1 MNNTTDNVFSI
12 KDLEN
17 ISGVKAHTIR
27 IWEKRYNL
35 LQPKR
40 SKTNIR
46 HYDLNNLQKLLNISF
61 LNNNGFKISKI
72 AALDES
78 QLAPKTRELA
88 FMGKSDSQAV
98 VAFKLAMLNFDQSLF
113 YNTYNSLLEE
123 KTFQEIFYDVF
134 LPLLYDLGM
143 LWQTNTIS
151 SSHEHFLTV
160 HIKQK
165 ILIHIERLQSIDP
178 RPSNKT
184 FVLFLPENETHD
196 LGLLFIN
203 YEILSLGYNTIFLG
217 ENIPLDNLK
226 YINKL
231 YDDITYISY
240 FTVKPCDN
248 DVKDYLKIFSNKYLK
263 NTNKKAKLIGHR
275 TRNIDPKKIPDP
287 IKIYSK
293 IEDLV
298 KDL

>member
-1 MNNTTDNVFSI
+1 M
-12 KDLEN
+12 LEPYQCHA
-17 ISGVKAHTIR
+17 IVQEAPSLGVKAHTIR

-40 SKTNIR
+40 TETNIR
-46 HYDLNNLQKLLNISF
+46 HYDLHNLQKLLNISF

-78 QLAPKTRELA
+78 ELAPKTRELA
-88 FMGKSDSQAV
+88 FLGKSDSQAI
-98 VAFKLAMLNFDQSLF
+98 VAFKLAMLNFDQTLF
-113 YNTYNSLLEE
+113 YNTYNVLLEE
-123 KTFQEIFYDVF
+123 KTFRQIFYDVF

-143 LWQTNTIS
+143 LWQTNSIT

-178 RPSNKT
+178 RPSDKT

-203 YEILSLGYNTIFLG
+203 YEILNLGYHTIFLG

-226 YINKL
+226 HINKL

-240 FTVKPCDN
+240 FTVKPSEN
-248 DVKDYLKIFSNKYLK
+248 SMQKYLK
-263 NTNKKAKLIGHR
+263 KFSKNYLKNSNKKAKLIGYK
-275 TRNIDPKKIPDP
+275 TRNINPNKIPNQ
-287 IKIYSK
+287 IKLYSK

>member
-1 MNNTTDNVFSI
+1 MNSTEHVFSI

-17 ISGVKAHTIR
+17 LSGVKAHTIR

-35 LQPKR
+35 LKPKR

-61 LNNNGFKISKI
+61 LNSNGFKISKI
-72 AALDES
+72 AALDETE
-78 QLAPKTRELA
+78 LAPKTRELA
-88 FMGKSDSQAV
+88 FMGKNDSQAI
-98 VAFKLAMLNFDQSLF
+98 VAFKLAMLNFDQILF

-123 KTFQEIFYDVF
+123 KSFRTIFYEVF
-134 LPLLYDLGM
+134 IPLLFDLGM
-143 LWQTNTIS
+143 LLQTNTIS
-151 SSHEHFLTV
+151 PSHEHFLTV

-165 ILIHIERLQSIDP
+165 ILVHIERLQSTDP
-178 RPSNKT
+178 RPSTKT
-184 FVLFLPENETHD
+184 VVLFLPENETHD

-203 YEILSLGYNTIFLG
+203 YEILSLGYHTIFLG
-217 ENIPLDNLK
+217 ENIPLNNLK

-231 YDDITYISY
+231 YDDIIYISY
-240 FTVKPCDN
+240 FTIKTSDN
-248 DVKDYLKIFSNKYLK
+248 EIHNYLKIFSEEYLSVNK
-263 NTNKKAKLIGHR
+263 NSAKLIGHR
-275 TRNIDPKKIPDP
+275 IRNLNPENVPKNIMLYD
-287 IKIYSK
+287 K

>member
-1 MNNTTDNVFSI
+1 MNSTEYVFSI

-17 ISGVKAHTIR
+17 LSGVKAHTIR

-35 LQPKR
+35 LKPKR

-61 LNNNGFKISKI
+61 LNSNGFKISKI
-72 AALDES
+72 AALDETE
-78 QLAPKTRELA
+78 LAPKTRELA
-88 FMGKSDSQAV
+88 FMGKNDSQAI
-98 VAFKLAMLNFDQSLF
+98 VAFKLAMLNFDQILF

-123 KTFQEIFYDVF
+123 KSFRTIFYEVF
-134 LPLLYDLGM
+134 IPLLFDLGM

-151 SSHEHFLTV
+151 PSHEHFLTV

-165 ILIHIERLQSIDP
+165 ILVHIERLQSTDP
-178 RPSNKT
+178 RPSTKT
-184 FVLFLPENETHD
+184 VVLFLPENETHD

-203 YEILSLGYNTIFLG
+203 YEILSLGYHTIFLG
-217 ENIPLDNLK
+217 ENIPLNNLK

-231 YDDITYISY
+231 YDDIIYISY
-240 FTVKPCDN
+240 FTIKPSDN
-248 DVKDYLKIFSNKYLK
+248 DIYDYLKIFSEEYLSVNK
-263 NTNKKAKLIGHR
+263 NSAKLIGHR
-275 TRNIDPKKIPDP
+275 IRNLNPENVPKNIILYD
-287 IKIYSK
+287 K

>member
-1 MNNTTDNVFSI
+1 MNSTEHVFSI

-17 ISGVKAHTIR
+17 LSGVKAHTIR

-35 LQPKR
+35 LKPKR

-61 LNNNGFKISKI
+61 LNSNGFKISKI
-72 AALDES
+72 AALDETE
-78 QLAPKTRELA
+78 LAPKTRELA
-88 FMGKSDSQAV
+88 FMGKNDSQAI
-98 VAFKLAMLNFDQSLF
+98 VAFKLAMLNFDQILF

-123 KTFQEIFYDVF
+123 KSFRTIFYEVF
-134 LPLLYDLGM
+134 IPLLFDLGM

-151 SSHEHFLTV
+151 PSHEHFLTV

-165 ILIHIERLQSIDP
+165 ILVHIERLQSTDP
-178 RPSNKT
+178 RPSTKT
-184 FVLFLPENETHD
+184 VVLFLPENETHD

-203 YEILSLGYNTIFLG
+203 YEILSLGYHTIFLG
-217 ENIPLDNLK
+217 ENIPWNNLK

-231 YDDITYISY
+231 YDYIIYISY
-240 FTVKPCDN
+240 FTIKPSDN
-248 DVKDYLKIFSNKYLK
+248 EIHNYLKIFSEEYLSVNK
-263 NTNKKAKLIGHR
+263 NSAKLIGHR
-275 TRNIDPKKIPDP
+275 IRNLNPENVPKNIMLYD
-287 IKIYSK
+287 K

>member
-1 MNNTTDNVFSI
+1 MNSTEHVFSI

-17 ISGVKAHTIR
+17 LSGVKARTIR

-35 LQPKR
+35 LKPKR

-61 LNNNGFKISKI
+61 LNSNGFKISKI
-72 AALDES
+72 AALDETE
-78 QLAPKTRELA
+78 LAPKTRELA
-88 FMGKSDSQAV
+88 FMGKNDSQAI
-98 VAFKLAMLNFDQSLF
+98 VAFKLAMLNFDQILF

-123 KTFQEIFYDVF
+123 KSFRTIFYEVF
-134 LPLLYDLGM
+134 IPLLFDLGM

-151 SSHEHFLTV
+151 PSHEHFLTV

-165 ILIHIERLQSIDP
+165 IFIHIERLQSTDP
-178 RPSNKT
+178 SPSTKT
-184 FVLFLPENETHD
+184 VVLFLPENETHD

-203 YEILSLGYNTIFLG
+203 YEVLSLGYHTIFLG
-217 ENIPLDNLK
+217 ENIPLNNLK

-231 YDDITYISY
+231 YDDIIYISY
-240 FTVKPCDN
+240 FTVKPSDN
-248 DVKDYLKIFSNKYLK
+248 EIYDYLKIFSEEYLSVNK
-263 NTNKKAKLIGHR
+263 NSAKLIGHR
-275 TRNIDPKKIPDP
+275 IRNLDPENVPKNIMLY
-287 IKIYSK
+287 IKT
-293 IEDLV
+293 EDLV

>member
-1 MNNTTDNVFSI
+1 MNSTEHVFSI

-17 ISGVKAHTIR
+17 LSGVKAHTIR

-35 LQPKR
+35 LKPKR

-61 LNNNGFKISKI
+61 LNSNGFKISKI
-72 AALDES
+72 AALDETE
-78 QLAPKTRELA
+78 LAPKTRELA
-88 FMGKSDSQAV
+88 FMGKNDSQAI
-98 VAFKLAMLNFDQSLF
+98 VAFKLAMHNFDQILF

-123 KTFQEIFYDVF
+123 KSFRTIFYEVF
-134 LPLLYDLGM
+134 IPLLFDLGM

-151 SSHEHFLTV
+151 PSHEHFLTV

-165 ILIHIERLQSIDP
+165 ILVHIERLQSTDP
-178 RPSNKT
+178 RPSTKT
-184 FVLFLPENETHD
+184 VVLFLPENETHD

-203 YEILSLGYNTIFLG
+203 YEILSLGYHTIFLG
-217 ENIPLDNLK
+217 ENIPLNNLK

-231 YDDITYISY
+231 YDDIIYISY
-240 FTVKPCDN
+240 FTIKPSDN
-248 DVKDYLKIFSNKYLK
+248 DIYDYLKIFSEEYLSVNK
-263 NTNKKAKLIGHR
+263 NSAKLIGHR
-275 TRNIDPKKIPDP
+275 IRNLNPENVPKNIMLYD
-287 IKIYSK
+287 K

>member
-1 MNNTTDNVFSI
+1 MNSTEHVFSI

-17 ISGVKAHTIR
+17 LSGVKAHTIR

-35 LQPKR
+35 LKPKR

-61 LNNNGFKISKI
+61 LNSNGFKISKI
-72 AALDES
+72 AALDETE
-78 QLAPKTRELA
+78 LAPKTRELA
-88 FMGKSDSQAV
+88 FMGKNDSQAI
-98 VAFKLAMLNFDQSLF
+98 VAFKLAMLNFDQILF

-123 KTFQEIFYDVF
+123 KSFRTIFYEVF
-134 LPLLYDLGM
+134 IPLLFDLGM

-151 SSHEHFLTV
+151 PSHEHFLTV

-165 ILIHIERLQSIDP
+165 ILVHIERLQSIDP
-178 RPSNKT
+178 RPSTKT
-184 FVLFLPENETHD
+184 VVLFLPENETHD

-203 YEILSLGYNTIFLG
+203 YEILSLGYHTIFLG
-217 ENIPLDNLK
+217 ENIPLNNLK

-231 YDDITYISY
+231 YDDIIYISY
-240 FTVKPCDN
+240 FTIKPSDN
-248 DVKDYLKIFSNKYLK
+248 DIYDYLKIFSEEYLSVNK
-263 NTNKKAKLIGHR
+263 NSAKLIGHR
-275 TRNIDPKKIPDP
+275 IRNLNPENVPKNIMLYD
-287 IKIYSK
+287 K

>member
-1 MNNTTDNVFSI
+1 MNSTEHVFSI

-17 ISGVKAHTIR
+17 LSGVKAHTIR

-35 LQPKR
+35 LKPKR

-61 LNNNGFKISKI
+61 LNSNGFKISKI
-72 AALDES
+72 AALDETE
-78 QLAPKTRELA
+78 LAPKTRELA
-88 FMGKSDSQAV
+88 FMGKNDSQAI
-98 VAFKLAMLNFDQSLF
+98 VAFKLAMLNFDQILF

-123 KTFQEIFYDVF
+123 KSFRTIFYEVF
-134 LPLLYDLGM
+134 IPLLFDLGM

-151 SSHEHFLTV
+151 PSHEHFLTV

-165 ILIHIERLQSIDP
+165 ILVHIKRLQSTDP
-178 RPSNKT
+178 RPSTKT
-184 FVLFLPENETHD
+184 VILFLPENETHD

-203 YEILSLGYNTIFLG
+203 YEILSLGYHTIFLG
-217 ENIPLDNLK
+217 ENIPLNNLK

-231 YDDITYISY
+231 YDDIIYISY
-240 FTVKPCDN
+240 FTIKPSDN
-248 DVKDYLKIFSNKYLK
+248 DIHDYLKIFSEEYLSVNK
-263 NTNKKAKLIGHR
+263 NSAKLIGHR
-275 TRNIDPKKIPDP
+275 IRNLNPTNVPKNIMLYD
-287 IKIYSK
+287 K

>member
-1 MNNTTDNVFSI
+1 MNSTEHVFSI

-17 ISGVKAHTIR
+17 LSGVKAHTIR

-35 LQPKR
+35 LKPKR

-61 LNNNGFKISKI
+61 LNSNGFKISKI
-72 AALDES
+72 AALDETE
-78 QLAPKTRELA
+78 LAPKTRELA
-88 FMGKSDSQAV
+88 FMGKNDSQAI
-98 VAFKLAMLNFDQSLF
+98 VAFKLAMLNFDQILF

-123 KTFQEIFYDVF
+123 KSFRTIFYEVF
-134 LPLLYDLGM
+134 IPLLFDLGM

-151 SSHEHFLTV
+151 PSHEHFLTV

-165 ILIHIERLQSIDP
+165 ILVHIERLQSTDP
-178 RPSNKT
+178 RPSTKT
-184 FVLFLPENETHD
+184 VVLFLPENETHD

-203 YEILSLGYNTIFLG
+203 YEILSLGYHTIFLG
-217 ENIPLDNLK
+217 ENIPLNNLK

-231 YDDITYISY
+231 YDDIIYISY
-240 FTVKPCDN
+240 FTIKPSDN
-248 DVKDYLKIFSNKYLK
+248 DIHDYLKIFSEEYLSVNK
-263 NTNKKAKLIGHR
+263 NSAKLIGHR
-275 TRNIDPKKIPDP
+275 IRNLNPANVPKNIMLYD
-287 IKIYSK
+287 K

>member
-1 MNNTTDNVFSI
+1 MNSTEHVFSI

-17 ISGVKAHTIR
+17 LSGVKAHTIR

-35 LQPKR
+35 LKPKR

-61 LNNNGFKISKI
+61 LNSNGFKISKI
-72 AALDES
+72 AALDETE
-78 QLAPKTRELA
+78 LAPKTRELA
-88 FMGKSDSQAV
+88 FMGKNDSQAI
-98 VAFKLAMLNFDQSLF
+98 VAFKLAMLNFDQILF

-123 KTFQEIFYDVF
+123 KSFRTIFYEVF
-134 LPLLYDLGM
+134 IPLLFDLGM

-151 SSHEHFLTV
+151 PSHEHFLTI

-165 ILIHIERLQSIDP
+165 ILVHIERLQSTDP
-178 RPSNKT
+178 RPSTKT
-184 FVLFLPENETHD
+184 VVLFLPENETHD

-203 YEILSLGYNTIFLG
+203 YEILSLGYHTIFLG
-217 ENIPLDNLK
+217 ENIPLNNLK

-231 YDDITYISY
+231 YDDIIYISY
-240 FTVKPCDN
+240 FTIKPSDN
-248 DVKDYLKIFSNKYLK
+248 DIYDYLKIFSEEYLSVNK
-263 NTNKKAKLIGHR
+263 NSAKLIGHR
-275 TRNIDPKKIPDP
+275 IRNLNPENIQKNIMLYD
-287 IKIYSK
+287 K

>member
-1 MNNTTDNVFSI
+1 MNTTENVFSI

-27 IWEKRYNL
+27 IWKKRYNL

-40 SKTNIR
+40 TETNIR
-46 HYDLNNLQKLLNISF
+46 HYDLHNLQKLLNISF

-78 QLAPKTRELA
+78 ELAPKTRELA
-88 FMGKSDSQAV
+88 FLGKSDSQAI
-98 VAFKLAMLNFDQSLF
+98 VAFKLAMLNFDQTLF
-113 YNTYNSLLEE
+113 YNTYNGLLEE
-123 KTFQEIFYDVF
+123 KTFRQIFYDVF
-134 LPLLYDLGM
+134 LPLLYELGM
-143 LWQTNTIS
+143 LWQTNSIT

-178 RPSNKT
+178 RPSDKT

-196 LGLLFIN
+196 LGLLFVN
-203 YEILSLGYNTIFLG
+203 YEILNLGYHTIFLG

-226 YINKL
+226 HINKL

-240 FTVKPCDN
+240 FTVKPSEN
-248 DVKDYLKIFSNKYLK
+248 SIQKYLK
-263 NTNKKAKLIGHR
+263 KFSKNYLKNSNKKAKLIGYK
-275 TRNIDPKKIPDP
+275 TRNINPNKIPNQ
-287 IKIYSK
+287 IKLYSK

>member
-1 MNNTTDNVFSI
+1 MNSTEHVFSI

-17 ISGVKAHTIR
+17 LSGVKAHTIR

-35 LQPKR
+35 LKPKR

-61 LNNNGFKISKI
+61 LNSNGFKISKI
-72 AALDES
+72 AALDETE
-78 QLAPKTRELA
+78 LAPKTRELA
-88 FMGKSDSQAV
+88 FMGKNDSQAI
-98 VAFKLAMLNFDQSLF
+98 VAFKLAMLNFDQILF

-123 KTFQEIFYDVF
+123 KSFRTIFYEVF
-134 LPLLYDLGM
+134 IPLLFDLGM

-151 SSHEHFLTV
+151 PSHEHFLTV

-165 ILIHIERLQSIDP
+165 ILIQIERLQSTDP
-178 RPSNKT
+178 RPSTKT
-184 FVLFLPENETHD
+184 VVLFLPENETHD

-203 YEILSLGYNTIFLG
+203 YEVLSLGYHTIFLG
-217 ENIPLDNLK
+217 ENIPLNNLK

-231 YDDITYISY
+231 YDDIIYISY
-240 FTVKPCDN
+240 FTVKPSDN
-248 DVKDYLKIFSNKYLK
+248 EIYDYLKIFSEEYLSVNK
-263 NTNKKAKLIGHR
+263 NSAKLIGHR
-275 TRNIDPKKIPDP
+275 IRNLDPENVPKNIML
-287 IKIYSK
+287 YSK
-293 IEDLV
+293 TEDLV

>member
-1 MNNTTDNVFSI
+1 MNSTEHVFSI

-17 ISGVKAHTIR
+17 LSGVKAHTIR

-35 LQPKR
+35 LKPKR

-61 LNNNGFKISKI
+61 LNSNGFKISKI
-72 AALDES
+72 AALDETE
-78 QLAPKTRELA
+78 LAPKTRELA
-88 FMGKSDSQAV
+88 FMGKNDSQAI
-98 VAFKLAMLNFDQSLF
+98 VAFKLAMLNFDQILF

-123 KTFQEIFYDVF
+123 KSFRTIFYEVF
-134 LPLLYDLGM
+134 IPLLFDLGM

-151 SSHEHFLTV
+151 PSHEHFLTV

-165 ILIHIERLQSIDP
+165 ILVHIERLQSTDP
-178 RPSNKT
+178 RPSTKT
-184 FVLFLPENETHD
+184 VVLFLPENETHD

-203 YEILSLGYNTIFLG
+203 YEILSLGYHTIFLG
-217 ENIPLDNLK
+217 ENIPLNNLK

-231 YDDITYISY
+231 YDDIIYISY
-240 FTVKPCDN
+240 FTIKPSDN
-248 DVKDYLKIFSNKYLK
+248 DIYNYLKIFSEEYLSVNK
-263 NTNKKAKLIGHR
+263 NSAKLIGHR
-275 TRNIDPKKIPDP
+275 IRNLNPENVPKNIILYD
-287 IKIYSK
+287 K

>member
-1 MNNTTDNVFSI
+1 MNSTEHVFSI

-17 ISGVKAHTIR
+17 LSGVKAHTIR

-35 LQPKR
+35 LKPKR

-61 LNNNGFKISKI
+61 LNSNGFKISKI
-72 AALDES
+72 AALDETE
-78 QLAPKTRELA
+78 LAPKTRELA
-88 FMGKSDSQAV
+88 FMGKNDSQAI
-98 VAFKLAMLNFDQSLF
+98 VAFKLAMLNFDQILF
-113 YNTYNSLLEE
+113 YNKYNSLLEE
-123 KTFQEIFYDVF
+123 KSFRTIFYEVF
-134 LPLLYDLGM
+134 IPLLFDFGM

-151 SSHEHFLTV
+151 PSHEHFLTV

-165 ILIHIERLQSIDP
+165 ILVHIERLQSTDP
-178 RPSNKT
+178 RPSTKT
-184 FVLFLPENETHD
+184 VVLFLPENETHD

-203 YEILSLGYNTIFLG
+203 YEILSLGYHTIFLG
-217 ENIPLDNLK
+217 ENIPLNNLK

-231 YDDITYISY
+231 YDDIIYISY
-240 FTVKPCDN
+240 FTIKPSDN
-248 DVKDYLKIFSNKYLK
+248 DIYDYLKIFSEEYLSVNK
-263 NTNKKAKLIGHR
+263 NSAKLIGHR
-275 TRNIDPKKIPDP
+275 IRNLNPENVPKNIMLYD
-287 IKIYSK
+287 K

>member
-1 MNNTTDNVFSI
+1 MDTTENVFSI

-17 ISGVKAHTIR
+17 ISGVKAHIIR

-40 SKTNIR
+40 TETNIR
-46 HYDLNNLQKLLNISF
+46 HYDLHNLQKLLNISF

-72 AALDES
+72 VALDES
-78 QLAPKTRELA
+78 ELAPKTRELA
-88 FMGKSDSQAV
+88 FLGKSDSQAII
-98 VAFKLAMLNFDQSLF
+98 AFKLAMLNFDQTLF
-113 YNTYNSLLEE
+113 YNTYNGLLEE
-123 KTFQEIFYDVF
+123 KTFRQIFYDVF

-143 LWQTNTIS
+143 LWQTNSIT

-165 ILIHIERLQSIDP
+165 ILIHIERLQSIDR
-178 RPSNKT
+178 RPSDKT

-203 YEILSLGYNTIFLG
+203 YEILNLGYHTIFLG

-226 YINKL
+226 HINKL

-240 FTVKPCDN
+240 FTVKPSEN
-248 DVKDYLKIFSNKYLK
+248 SIQKYLK
-263 NTNKKAKLIGHR
+263 KFSKHYLKNSNKKAKLIGYK
-275 TRNIDPKKIPDP
+275 TRNINPNKIPNQ
-287 IKIYSK
+287 IKLYSK

>member
-1 MNNTTDNVFSI
+1 MNTTDNVFSI

-40 SKTNIR
+40 TETNIR
-46 HYDLNNLQKLLNISF
+46 HYDLHNLQKLLNISF

-78 QLAPKTRELA
+78 ELAPKTRELA
-88 FMGKSDSQAV
+88 FLGKSDSQAI
-98 VAFKLAMLNFDQSLF
+98 VAFKLAMLNFDQTLF
-113 YNTYNSLLEE
+113 YNTYNGLLEE
-123 KTFQEIFYDVF
+123 KTFRQIFYDVF

-143 LWQTNTIS
+143 LWQTNSIT

-178 RPSNKT
+178 RPSDKT

-203 YEILSLGYNTIFLG
+203 YEILSLGYHTIFLG

-226 YINKL
+226 HINKL

-240 FTVKPCDN
+240 FTVKPSDN
-248 DVKDYLKIFSNKYLK
+248 SIQKYLK
-263 NTNKKAKLIGHR
+263 KFSKHYLKNSNKKAKLIGYK
-275 TRNIDPKKIPDP
+275 TRNINPSKIPEQ
-287 IKIYSK
+287 IKLYSK

>member
-1 MNNTTDNVFSI
+1 MNTIENVFSI

-27 IWEKRYNL
+27 IWKKRYNL

-40 SKTNIR
+40 TETNIR
-46 HYDLNNLQKLLNISF
+46 HYDLHNLQKLLNISF

-78 QLAPKTRELA
+78 ELAPKTRELA
-88 FMGKSDSQAV
+88 FLGKSDSQAI
-98 VAFKLAMLNFDQSLF
+98 VAFKLAMLNFDQTLF
-113 YNTYNSLLEE
+113 YNTYNGLLEE
-123 KTFQEIFYDVF
+123 KTFRQIFYDVF

-143 LWQTNTIS
+143 LWQTNSIT

-178 RPSNKT
+178 RPSDKT

-203 YEILSLGYNTIFLG
+203 YEILNLGYHKIFLG

-226 YINKL
+226 HINKL

-240 FTVKPCDN
+240 FTVKPSEN
-248 DVKDYLKIFSNKYLK
+248 SIQKYLK
-263 NTNKKAKLIGHR
+263 KFSKNYLKNSNKKAKLIGYK
-275 TRNIDPKKIPDP
+275 TRNINPNKIPNQ
-287 IKIYSK
+287 IKLYSK

>member
-1 MNNTTDNVFSI
+1 MNSTEHVFSI

-17 ISGVKAHTIR
+17 LSGVKAHTIR

-35 LQPKR
+35 LKPKR

-61 LNNNGFKISKI
+61 LNSNGFKISKI
-72 AALDES
+72 AALDETE
-78 QLAPKTRELA
+78 LAPKTRELA
-88 FMGKSDSQAV
+88 FMGKNDSQAI
-98 VAFKLAMLNFDQSLF
+98 VAFKLAMLNFDQILF

-123 KTFQEIFYDVF
+123 KSFRTIFYEVF
-134 LPLLYDLGM
+134 IPLLFDLGM

-151 SSHEHFLTV
+151 PSHEHFLTV

-165 ILIHIERLQSIDP
+165 ILIHIERLQSTDP
-178 RPSNKT
+178 RPSTKT
-184 FVLFLPENETHD
+184 VVLFLPENETHD

-203 YEILSLGYNTIFLG
+203 YEILSLGYHTIFLG
-217 ENIPLDNLK
+217 ENIPLNNLK

-231 YDDITYISY
+231 YDDIIYISY
-240 FTVKPCDN
+240 FTIKPSDN
-248 DVKDYLKIFSNKYLK
+248 DIYDYLKIFSEEYLSVNK
-263 NTNKKAKLIGHR
+263 NSAKLIGHR
-275 TRNIDPKKIPDP
+275 IRNLNPENVPKNIMLYD
-287 IKIYSK
+287 K

>member
-1 MNNTTDNVFSI
+1 MNSTEHVFSI

-17 ISGVKAHTIR
+17 LSGVKAHTIR

-35 LQPKR
+35 LKPKR

-61 LNNNGFKISKI
+61 LNSNGFKISKI
-72 AALDES
+72 AALDETE
-78 QLAPKTRELA
+78 LAPKTRELA
-88 FMGKSDSQAV
+88 FMGKNDSQAI
-98 VAFKLAMLNFDQSLF
+98 VAFKLAMLNFDQILF

-123 KTFQEIFYDVF
+123 KSFRTIFYEVF
-134 LPLLYDLGM
+134 IPLLFDLGM

-151 SSHEHFLTV
+151 PSHEHFLTV

-165 ILIHIERLQSIDP
+165 ILVHIERLQSTDP
-178 RPSNKT
+178 RPSTKT
-184 FVLFLPENETHD
+184 VVLFLPENETHD

-203 YEILSLGYNTIFLG
+203 YEILSLGYHTIFLG
-217 ENIPLDNLK
+217 ENIPLNNLK

-231 YDDITYISY
+231 YDDIIYISY
-240 FTVKPCDN
+240 FTVKPSDN
-248 DVKDYLKIFSNKYLK
+248 EIYDYLKIFSEEYLSVNK
-263 NTNKKAKLIGHR
+263 NSAKLIGHR
-275 TRNIDPKKIPDP
+275 IRNLNPENVPKNIMLYD
-287 IKIYSK
+287 K

>member
-1 MNNTTDNVFSI
+1 MNSTEHVFSI

-17 ISGVKAHTIR
+17 LSGVKAHTIR

-35 LQPKR
+35 LKPKR

-61 LNNNGFKISKI
+61 LNSNGFKISKI
-72 AALDES
+72 AALDETE
-78 QLAPKTRELA
+78 LAPKTRELA
-88 FMGKSDSQAV
+88 FMGKNDSQAI
-98 VAFKLAMLNFDQSLF
+98 VAFKLAMLNFDQILF

-123 KTFQEIFYDVF
+123 KSFRTIFYEVF
-134 LPLLYDLGM
+134 IPLLFDLGM

-151 SSHEHFLTV
+151 PSHEHFLTV

-165 ILIHIERLQSIDP
+165 ILVHIERLQSTDP
-178 RPSNKT
+178 RPSTKT
-184 FVLFLPENETHD
+184 VVLFLPENETHD

-203 YEILSLGYNTIFLG
+203 YEILSLGYHTIFLG
-217 ENIPLDNLK
+217 ENIPLNNLK

-231 YDDITYISY
+231 YDDIIYISY
-240 FTVKPCDN
+240 FTIKPSDN
-248 DVKDYLKIFSNKYLK
+248 DIYDYLKIFSEEYLSVNK
-263 NTNKKAKLIGHR
+263 NSAKLIGHR
-275 TRNIDPKKIPDP
+275 IRNLNPENVPKNIILYD
-287 IKIYSK
+287 K

>member
-1 MNNTTDNVFSI
+1 MNSTEHVFSI

-17 ISGVKAHTIR
+17 LSGVKAHTFR

-35 LQPKR
+35 LKPKR

-61 LNNNGFKISKI
+61 LNSNGFKISKI
-72 AALDES
+72 AALDETE
-78 QLAPKTRELA
+78 LAPKTRELA
-88 FMGKSDSQAV
+88 FMGKNDSQAI
-98 VAFKLAMLNFDQSLF
+98 VAFKLAMLNFDQILF

-123 KTFQEIFYDVF
+123 KNFRTIFYEVF
-134 LPLLYDLGM
+134 IPLLFDLGM

-151 SSHEHFLTV
+151 PSHEHFLTV

-165 ILIHIERLQSIDP
+165 ILVHIERLQSTDP
-178 RPSNKT
+178 RPSTKT
-184 FVLFLPENETHD
+184 VVLFLPENETHD

-203 YEILSLGYNTIFLG
+203 YEILSLGYHTIFLG
-217 ENIPLDNLK
+217 ENIPLNNLK

-231 YDDITYISY
+231 YDDIIYISY
-240 FTVKPCDN
+240 FTIKPSDN
-248 DVKDYLKIFSNKYLK
+248 EIHNYLKIFSEEYLSVNK
-263 NTNKKAKLIGHR
+263 NSAKLIGHR
-275 TRNIDPKKIPDP
+275 IRNLNPENVPKNIMLYD
-287 IKIYSK
+287 K

>member
-1 MNNTTDNVFSI
+1 MNSTEHVFSI

-17 ISGVKAHTIR
+17 LSGVKAHTIR

-35 LQPKR
+35 LKPKR

-61 LNNNGFKISKI
+61 LNSNGFKISKI
-72 AALDES
+72 AALDETE
-78 QLAPKTRELA
+78 LAPKTRELA
-88 FMGKSDSQAV
+88 FMGKNDSQAI
-98 VAFKLAMLNFDQSLF
+98 VAFKLAMLNFDQILF

-123 KTFQEIFYDVF
+123 KSFRTIFYEVF
-134 LPLLYDLGM
+134 IPLLFDLGM

-151 SSHEHFLTV
+151 PSHQHFLTV

-165 ILIHIERLQSIDP
+165 ILVHIERLQSTDP
-178 RPSNKT
+178 RPSTKT
-184 FVLFLPENETHD
+184 VVLFLPENETHD

-203 YEILSLGYNTIFLG
+203 YEILSLGYHTIFLG
-217 ENIPLDNLK
+217 ENIPLNNLK

-231 YDDITYISY
+231 YDDIIYISY
-240 FTVKPCDN
+240 FTIKPSDN
-248 DVKDYLKIFSNKYLK
+248 EIHNYLKIFSEEYLSVNK
-263 NTNKKAKLIGHR
+263 NSAKLIGHR
-275 TRNIDPKKIPDP
+275 IRNLNPENVPKNIMLYD
-287 IKIYSK
+287 K

>member
-1 MNNTTDNVFSI
+1 MNSTEHVFSI

-17 ISGVKAHTIR
+17 LSGVKAHTIR

-35 LQPKR
+35 LKPKR

-61 LNNNGFKISKI
+61 LNSNGFKISKI
-72 AALDES
+72 AALDETE
-78 QLAPKTRELA
+78 LAPKTRELA
-88 FMGKSDSQAV
+88 FMGKNDSQAI
-98 VAFKLAMLNFDQSLF
+98 VAFKLAMLNFDQILF

-123 KTFQEIFYDVF
+123 KSFRTIFYEVF
-134 LPLLYDLGM
+134 IPLLFDLGM
-143 LWQTNTIS
+143 LWQTNTIFP
-151 SSHEHFLTV
+151 SHEHFLTV

-165 ILIHIERLQSIDP
+165 ILVHIERLQSTDP
-178 RPSNKT
+178 RPSTKT
-184 FVLFLPENETHD
+184 VVLFLPENETHD

-203 YEILSLGYNTIFLG
+203 YEILSLGYHTIFLG
-217 ENIPLDNLK
+217 ENIPLNNLK

-231 YDDITYISY
+231 YDDIIYISY
-240 FTVKPCDN
+240 FTIKPSDN
-248 DVKDYLKIFSNKYLK
+248 EIHNYLKIFSEEYLSVNK
-263 NTNKKAKLIGHR
+263 NSAKLIGHR
-275 TRNIDPKKIPDP
+275 IRNLNPENVPKNIMLYD
-287 IKIYSK
+287 K

>member
-1 MNNTTDNVFSI
+1 MNSTEHVFSI

-17 ISGVKAHTIR
+17 LSGVKAHTIR

-35 LQPKR
+35 LKPKR

-61 LNNNGFKISKI
+61 LNSNGFKISKI
-72 AALDES
+72 AALDETE
-78 QLAPKTRELA
+78 LAPKTRELA
-88 FMGKSDSQAV
+88 FMGKNDSQAI
-98 VAFKLAMLNFDQSLF
+98 VAFKLAMLNFDQILF

-123 KTFQEIFYDVF
+123 KSFRTIFYEVF
-134 LPLLYDLGM
+134 IPLLFDLGM

-151 SSHEHFLTV
+151 PSHEHFLTV

-165 ILIHIERLQSIDP
+165 ILVHIERLQSTDP
-178 RPSNKT
+178 RPSTKT
-184 FVLFLPENETHD
+184 VVLFLPENETHD

-203 YEILSLGYNTIFLG
+203 YEVLSLGYHTIFLG
-217 ENIPLDNLK
+217 ENIPLNNLK

-231 YDDITYISY
+231 YDDIIYISY
-240 FTVKPCDN
+240 FTIKPSDN
-248 DVKDYLKIFSNKYLK
+248 DIYDYLKIFSEEYLSVNK
-263 NTNKKAKLIGHR
+263 NSAKLIGHR
-275 TRNIDPKKIPDP
+275 IRNLDPENVPKNIMLY
-287 IKIYSK
+287 IKT
-293 IEDLV
+293 EDLV

>member
-1 MNNTTDNVFSI
+1 MNSTEHVFSV

-17 ISGVKAHTIR
+17 LSGVKAHTIR

-35 LQPKR
+35 LKPKR

-61 LNNNGFKISKI
+61 LNSNGFKISKI
-72 AALDES
+72 AALDETE
-78 QLAPKTRELA
+78 LAPKTRELA
-88 FMGKSDSQAV
+88 FMGKNDSQAI
-98 VAFKLAMLNFDQSLF
+98 VAFKLAMLNFDQILF

-123 KTFQEIFYDVF
+123 KSFRTIFYEVF
-134 LPLLYDLGM
+134 IPLLFDLGM

-151 SSHEHFLTV
+151 PSHEHFLTV

-165 ILIHIERLQSIDP
+165 ILVHIERLQSTDP
-178 RPSNKT
+178 RPSTKT
-184 FVLFLPENETHD
+184 VVLFLPENETHD

-203 YEILSLGYNTIFLG
+203 YEILSLGYHTIFLG
-217 ENIPLDNLK
+217 ENIPLNNLK

-231 YDDITYISY
+231 YDDIIYISY
-240 FTVKPCDN
+240 FTIKPSDN
-248 DVKDYLKIFSNKYLK
+248 DIYDYLKIFSEEYLSVNK
-263 NTNKKAKLIGHR
+263 NSAKLIGHR
-275 TRNIDPKKIPDP
+275 IRNLNPENVPKNIMLYD
-287 IKIYSK
+287 K

>member
-1 MNNTTDNVFSI
+1 MNSTEHVFSI

-17 ISGVKAHTIR
+17 LSGVKAHTIR

-35 LQPKR
+35 LKPKR

-61 LNNNGFKISKI
+61 LNSNGFKISKI
-72 AALDES
+72 AALDETE
-78 QLAPKTRELA
+78 LAPKTRELA
-88 FMGKSDSQAV
+88 FMGKNDSQAI
-98 VAFKLAMLNFDQSLF
+98 VAFKLAMLNFDQILF

-123 KTFQEIFYDVF
+123 KSFRTIFYEVF
-134 LPLLYDLGM
+134 IPLLFDLGM

-151 SSHEHFLTV
+151 PSHEHFLTV

-165 ILIHIERLQSIDP
+165 ILVHIERLQSTDP
-178 RPSNKT
+178 RPSTKT
-184 FVLFLPENETHD
+184 VVLFLPENETHD

-203 YEILSLGYNTIFLG
+203 YEILSLGYHTIFLG
-217 ENIPLDNLK
+217 ENIPLNNLK

-231 YDDITYISY
+231 YDDIIYISY
-240 FTVKPCDN
+240 FTIKQSDN
-248 DVKDYLKIFSNKYLK
+248 DIYNYLKIFSEEYLSVNK
-263 NTNKKAKLIGHR
+263 NSAKLIGHR
-275 TRNIDPKKIPDP
+275 IRNLNPENVPKNIILYD
-287 IKIYSK
+287 K

>member
-1 MNNTTDNVFSI
+1 MNTTENVFSI

-40 SKTNIR
+40 TETNIR
-46 HYDLNNLQKLLNISF
+46 HYDLHNLQKLLNISF

-78 QLAPKTRELA
+78 ELAPKTRELA
-88 FMGKSDSQAV
+88 FLGKSDSQAI
-98 VAFKLAMLNFDQSLF
+98 VAFKLAMLNFDQTLF
-113 YNTYNSLLEE
+113 YNTYNGLLEE
-123 KTFQEIFYDVF
+123 KTFRQIFYDVF

-143 LWQTNTIS
+143 LWQTNSIT

-178 RPSNKT
+178 RPSDKT

-203 YEILSLGYNTIFLG
+203 YEILNLGYHTIFLG

-226 YINKL
+226 HINKL

-240 FTVKPCDN
+240 FTVKPSEN
-248 DVKDYLKIFSNKYLK
+248 SIQKYLK
-263 NTNKKAKLIGHR
+263 KFSKNYLKNSNKKAKLIGYK
-275 TRNIDPKKIPDP
+275 TRNINPNKIPNQ
-287 IKIYSK
+287 IKLYSK

>member
-1 MNNTTDNVFSI
+1 MNSTEYVFSI

-17 ISGVKAHTIR
+17 LSGVKAHTIR

-35 LQPKR
+35 LKPKR

-61 LNNNGFKISKI
+61 LNSNGFKISKI
-72 AALDES
+72 AALDETE
-78 QLAPKTRELA
+78 LAPKTRELA
-88 FMGKSDSQAV
+88 FMGKNDSQAI
-98 VAFKLAMLNFDQSLF
+98 VAFKLAMLNFDQILF

-123 KTFQEIFYDVF
+123 KSFRTIFYEVF
-134 LPLLYDLGM
+134 IPLLFDLGM

-151 SSHEHFLTV
+151 PSHEHFLTV

-165 ILIHIERLQSIDP
+165 ILVHIERLQSTDP
-178 RPSNKT
+178 RPSTKT
-184 FVLFLPENETHD
+184 VVLFLPENETHD

-203 YEILSLGYNTIFLG
+203 YEILSLGYHTIFLG
-217 ENIPLDNLK
+217 ENIPLNNLK

-231 YDDITYISY
+231 YDDIIYISY
-240 FTVKPCDN
+240 FTIKPSDN
-248 DVKDYLKIFSNKYLK
+248 DIYDYLKIFSEEYLSVNK
-263 NTNKKAKLIGHR
+263 NSAKLIGHR
-275 TRNIDPKKIPDP
+275 IRNLNPENVPKNIMLYD
-287 IKIYSK
+287 K

>member
-1 MNNTTDNVFSI
+1 MNSTEHVFSI

-17 ISGVKAHTIR
+17 LSGVKARTIR

-35 LQPKR
+35 LKPKR

-61 LNNNGFKISKI
+61 LNSNGFKISKI
-72 AALDES
+72 AALDETE
-78 QLAPKTRELA
+78 LAPKTRELA
-88 FMGKSDSQAV
+88 FMGKNDSQAI
-98 VAFKLAMLNFDQSLF
+98 VAFKLAMLNFDQILF

-123 KTFQEIFYDVF
+123 KSFRTIFYEVF
-134 LPLLYDLGM
+134 IPLLFDLGM

-151 SSHEHFLTV
+151 PSHEHFLTV

-165 ILIHIERLQSIDP
+165 ILVHIERLQSTDP
-178 RPSNKT
+178 RPSTKT
-184 FVLFLPENETHD
+184 VVLFLPENETHD

-203 YEILSLGYNTIFLG
+203 YEILSLGYHTIFLG
-217 ENIPLDNLK
+217 ENIPLNNLK

-231 YDDITYISY
+231 YDDIIYISY
-240 FTVKPCDN
+240 FTIKPSDN
-248 DVKDYLKIFSNKYLK
+248 EIHNYLKIFSEEYLSVNK
-263 NTNKKAKLIGHR
+263 NSAKLIGHR
-275 TRNIDPKKIPDP
+275 IRNLNPENVPKNIMLYD
-287 IKIYSK
+287 K

>member
-1 MNNTTDNVFSI
+1 MNSTEHVFSI

-17 ISGVKAHTIR
+17 LSGVKAHTIR

-35 LQPKR
+35 LKPKR

-61 LNNNGFKISKI
+61 LNSNGFKISKI
-72 AALDES
+72 AALDETE
-78 QLAPKTRELA
+78 LAPKTRELA
-88 FMGKSDSQAV
+88 FMGKNDSQAI
-98 VAFKLAMLNFDQSLF
+98 VAFKLAMLNFDQILF

-123 KTFQEIFYDVF
+123 KSFRTIFYEVF
-134 LPLLYDLGM
+134 IPLLFDLGM

-151 SSHEHFLTV
+151 PSHEHFLTV

-165 ILIHIERLQSIDP
+165 ILVHIERLQSTDP
-178 RPSNKT
+178 RPSTKT
-184 FVLFLPENETHD
+184 VVLFLPENETHD

-203 YEILSLGYNTIFLG
+203 YEILSLGYHTIFLG
-217 ENIPLDNLK
+217 ENIPLNNLK

-231 YDDITYISY
+231 YDDIIYISY
-240 FTVKPCDN
+240 FTIKPSDN
-248 DVKDYLKIFSNKYLK
+248 DIYDYLKIFSEEYLSVNK
-263 NTNKKAKLIGHR
+263 NSAKLIGHR
-275 TRNIDPKKIPDP
+275 IRNLNPENIPKNIMLYD
-287 IKIYSK
+287 K

>member
-1 MNNTTDNVFSI
+1 MNSTEHVFSI

-17 ISGVKAHTIR
+17 LSGVKAHTIR

-35 LQPKR
+35 LKPKR

-61 LNNNGFKISKI
+61 LNSNGFKISKI
-72 AALDES
+72 AALDETE
-78 QLAPKTRELA
+78 LAPKTRELA
-88 FMGKSDSQAV
+88 FMGKNDSQAI
-98 VAFKLAMLNFDQSLF
+98 VAFKLAMLNFDQILF

-123 KTFQEIFYDVF
+123 KSFRTIFYEVF
-134 LPLLYDLGM
+134 IPLLFDLGM

-151 SSHEHFLTV
+151 PSHEHFLTV

-165 ILIHIERLQSIDP
+165 ILVHIERLQSTDP
-178 RPSNKT
+178 RPSTKT
-184 FVLFLPENETHD
+184 VVLFLPENETHD

-203 YEILSLGYNTIFLG
+203 YEILSLGYHTIFLG
-217 ENIPLDNLK
+217 ENIPLNNLK

-231 YDDITYISY
+231 YDDIIYISY
-240 FTVKPCDN
+240 FTIKPSDN
-248 DVKDYLKIFSNKYLK
+248 DIYDYLKIFSEEYLSVNK
-263 NTNKKAKLIGHR
+263 NSAKLIGHR
-275 TRNIDPKKIPDP
+275 IRNLNPENVPKNIML
-287 IKIYSK
+287 YSK
-293 IEDLV
+293 TEDLV

>member
-1 MNNTTDNVFSI
+1 MNSTEHVFSI

-17 ISGVKAHTIR
+17 LSGVKAHTIR

-35 LQPKR
+35 LKPKR

-61 LNNNGFKISKI
+61 LNSNGFKIYKI
-72 AALDES
+72 AALDETE
-78 QLAPKTRELA
+78 LAPKTRELA
-88 FMGKSDSQAV
+88 FMGKNDSQAI
-98 VAFKLAMLNFDQSLF
+98 VAFKLAMLNFDQILF

-123 KTFQEIFYDVF
+123 KSFRTIFYEVF
-134 LPLLYDLGM
+134 IPLLFDLGM

-151 SSHEHFLTV
+151 PSHEHFLTV

-165 ILIHIERLQSIDP
+165 ILVHIERLQSTDP
-178 RPSNKT
+178 RPSTKT
-184 FVLFLPENETHD
+184 VVLFLPENETHD

-203 YEILSLGYNTIFLG
+203 YEILSLGYHTIFLG
-217 ENIPLDNLK
+217 ENIPLNNLK

-231 YDDITYISY
+231 YDDIIYISY
-240 FTVKPCDN
+240 FTIKPSDN
-248 DVKDYLKIFSNKYLK
+248 EIHNYLKIFSEEYLSVNK
-263 NTNKKAKLIGHR
+263 NSAKLIGHR
-275 TRNIDPKKIPDP
+275 IRNLNPENVPKNIMLYD
-287 IKIYSK
+287 K